1 MIKIILALTTISHQT
16 AIPVIDIH
24 DWVLPSYGS
33 AMVFEIK
40 RNGKKIGI
48 HQVNFKTNNEQLSIE
63 SKTKIRVKFLFF
75 NAYKFDYNSLEKW
88 KNGELVSLL
97 STTNDNGKK
106 STVNLASGTDII
118 NVTINDDTHVNSLDD
133 LKYTTNHWNPNVLAA
148 KQVLNTITGK
158 SNQFQITQAESNLV
172 STGSGERIATH
183 YQYSGD
189 LNNISTWYD
198 EKMRWVGLSFESND
212 GSTISYECK
221 QCGVE

>member
-48 HQVNFKTNNEQLSIE
+48 HQVDFKTNNEQLSIE

-133 LKYTTNHWNPNVLAA
+133 LKYTTNHWNPNWSQLA
-148 KQVLNTITGK
+148 V
-158 SNQFQITQAESNLV
+158 
-172 STGSGERIATH
+172 GSA
-183 YQYSGD
+183 
-189 LNNISTWYD
+189 
-198 EKMRWVGLSFESND
+198 
-212 GSTISYECK
+212 
-221 QCGVE
+221 